1 MKRRIPYAACLVF
14 LAGCLLLIAGG
25 LLRAASGPGPAVPVL
40 QWQGI
45 INPASADFINRGIR
59 QAAASQAP
67 LVIIQLDTPGGLDS
81 SMRDIIRTILASP
94 VPVATYVG
102 PAGARAASAGT
113 FILMASHVAAMAPGT
128 NLGAASPVAIGMPG
142 GSGSGSGQHDS
153 PPEGGATDGTDD
165 SAGEAQGGASGATKD
180 ESAHTGSTLENKARN
195 DAMAYMRS
203 LVEMRGRNVAL
214 AESTVR
220 DATSYTAGQAL
231 REQAIDMVSP
241 SLDGLIKALDGRE
254 VTMDDSRTVKLNLAN
269 ATLEPMQP
277 DWRTKVLDILANPQL
292 AVVLMMI
299 GIYGL
304 FFELTSPGFAVP
316 GVAGLI
322 SLLLALYAFHL
333 LPVNWAGV
341 GLMGLGAILMV
352 AEAFVPSFGVLGIGG
367 IVAFVLGG
375 LFLSD
380 TGLPGYDLT
389 LPFLGGIA
397 AVFAGLVALVGVMF
411 LRSRRRKPA
420 SGAEALVGMTGEVTH
435 IESGKIHARVN
446 GELWRVVSARP
457 LHMGDTVQVDA
468 VSGLTLQVSPLSLSP
483 DPAPQ
488 TTH

>member
-1 MKRRIPYAACLVF
+1 MKRHIPYAACLVF

-142 GSGSGSGQHDS
+142 GSGSGSEQNDG
-153 PPEGGATDGTDD
+153 PPEGGASDD
-165 SAGEAQGGASGATKD
+165 AGENTREQHGGASGKTQD
-180 ESAHTGSTLENKARN
+180 ESARTGSTLENKARN

-203 LVEMRGRNVAL
+203 LAEMRGRNVAL

-220 DATSYTAGQAL
+220 DATSYTATQAL
-231 REQAIDMVSP
+231 RERAIDIMAP
-241 SLDGLIKALDGRE
+241 GLDSLLKAIDGRE
-254 VTMDDSRTVKLNLAN
+254 IAMEDGRSVKLSLAN
-269 ATLEPMQP
+269 ATVEPAQP

-341 GLMGLGAILMV
+341 GLMGLGGILMV

-397 AVFAGLVALVGVMF
+397 AVFAGLVALVGILL

-420 SGAEALVGMTGEVTH
+420 SGAEALVGMTGEVSH
-435 IESGKIHARVN
+435 IESGKVHARVN
-446 GELWRVVSARP
+446 GELWRVVSASP
-457 LHMGDTVQVDA
+457 LHLGDAVKVDA
-468 VSGLTLQVSPLSLSP
+468 VSGLTLQVSPLNHSP
-483 DPAPQ
+483 DSVPQ
-488 TTH
+488 AIH

>member
-1 MKRRIPYAACLVF
+1 MKRHLPHAAWRVF
-14 LAGCLLLIAGG
+14 LAGCLLLVAAG
-25 LLRAASGPGPAVPVL
+25 LLRAASGPTVPVL

-59 QAAASQAP
+59 QAAENQAP
-67 LVIIQLDTPGGLDS
+67 LVVIQLDTPGGLDS

-94 VPVATYVG
+94 IPVATYVG
-102 PAGARAASAGT
+102 PSGARAASAGT

-142 GSGSGSGQHDS
+142 GSSDSADNAETGQ
-153 PPEGGATDGTDD
+153 EGGPSDD
-165 SAGEAQGGASGATKD
+165 TASEPRDEGGKGADQASEQTPR
-180 ESAHTGSTLENKARN
+180 TGSTLENKARN

-203 LVEMRGRNVAL
+203 LAEMRGRNVTL

-220 DATSYTAGQAL
+220 DATSYTASQAL
-231 REQAIDMVSP
+231 RERAIDIVTP
-241 SLDGLIKALDGRE
+241 SLDSLLKALDGRE
-254 VTMDDSRTVKLNLAN
+254 IAMEDGRSVKLSLAN
-269 ATLEPMQP
+269 ATLEPAQP

-352 AEAFVPSFGVLGIGG
+352 AEAFLPSFGVLGIGG

-411 LRSRRRKPA
+411 LRSRRRKPT
-420 SGAEALVGMTGEVTH
+420 SGAEALAGMTGEVTH
-435 IESGKIHARVN
+435 IDGSKIHARVN
-446 GELWRVVSARP
+446 GELWRVVSAQS
-457 LHMGDTVQVDA
+457 LSLGDTVQVDS
-468 VSGLTLQVSPLSLSP
+468 VSGLTLQVRRLEHSP
-483 DPAPQ
+483 DSVPQ
-488 TTH
+488 TSH